1 MLINTVVVW
10 ASLRKLKNTSYDQ
23 HIEDFPTHLQNSI
36 RLMKIW
42 KSLGTL
48 GWSPTTGSDNDT
60 CSFSRGEA
68 GASVVEVLAVAG
80 ISSTY
85 WMMELKDTE
94 QFSTHSPLYRYQKRS
109 SSILDDKL
117 NSLQSYNK
125 REELH
130 TLVEDIYWLFRVPCQ
145 SNHQKTGKK
154 HMVSHG
160 VSMEMLWLIR
170 CLHHDITVAQ
180 FYCLGFPFWAY
191 EK

>member
-23 HIEDFPTHLQNSI
+23 HMEDFLTHLQNSI

-80 ISSTY
+80 TSSTY
-85 WMMELKDTE
+85 WMMEFNTVSSFLHTVHCTDIK
-94 QFSTHSPLYRYQKRS
+94 KGS

-117 NSLQSYNK
+117 NSLYRVTIDVKSCI
-125 REELH
+125 R
-130 TLVEDIYWLFRVPCQ
+130 WL
-145 SNHQKTGKK
+145 KTFNGYSEFHAKAI
-154 HMVSHG
+154 
-160 VSMEMLWLIR
+160 IR
-170 CLHHDITVAQ
+170 KQAKNNT
-180 FYCLGFPFWAY
+180 
-191 EK
+191 

>member
-1 MLINTVVVW
+1 VW

-23 HIEDFPTHLQNSI
+23 HIEDFLTHLQNSI

-85 WMMELKDTE
+85 WMMELKTLSSFLHTVHCTDIKKGVPAFLMTSWTV
-94 QFSTHSPLYRYQKRS
+94 ST
-109 SSILDDKL
+109 
-117 NSLQSYNK
+117 LQSYNRCK
-125 REELH
+125 EL
-130 TLVEDIYWLFRVPCQ
+130 LPLL
-145 SNHQKTGKK
+145 KTFTGYSEFHAKA
-154 HMVSHG
+154 
-160 VSMEMLWLIR
+160 
-170 CLHHDITVAQ
+170 ITRKQA
-180 FYCLGFPFWAY
+180 
-191 EK
+191 KNNT

>member
-85 WMMELKDTE
+85 WMMELKT
-94 QFSTHSPLYRYQKRS
+94 LS
-109 SSILDDKL
+109 SF
-117 NSLQSYNK
+117 
-125 REELH
+125 LH
-130 TLVEDIYWLFRVPCQ
+130 TVHCTDIKKGVPAFLMT
-145 SNHQKTGKK
+145 SWT
-154 HMVSHG
+154 VST
-160 VSMEMLWLIR
+160 EL
-170 CLHHDITVAQ
+170 Q
-180 FYCLGFPFWAY
+180 
-191 EK
+191 

>member
-117 NSLQSYNK
+117 NSLYRVTINVKNCIRWLKTFTGYSEFHAKAIIRKQAKNTWC
-125 REELH
+125 H
-130 TLVEDIYWLFRVPCQ
+130 TACQ
-145 SNHQKTGKK
+145 
-154 HMVSHG
+154 
-160 VSMEMLWLIR
+160 WR
-170 CLHHDITVAQ
+170 C
-180 FYCLGFPFWAY
+180 YG
-191 EK
+191 